1 MCGREW
7 RYHNRMRGRSGEGAE
22 LGNQRAHPFDDAHPV
37 GIPCEPTSQKRDV
50 GHPARAVWY
59 AYDNNGPWG
68 RLIGATPALSAAG
81 VAYGE
86 TYKWTVGATLTK
98 ACSIDGNGT
107 WVCSLMRP
115 GGYQGGDCV
124 ELDEEPQQ
132 LRGAGY
138 DG

>member
-1 MCGREW
+1 M
-7 RYHNRMRGRSGEGAE
+7 
-22 LGNQRAHPFDDAHPV
+22 
-37 GIPCEPTSQKRDV
+37 
-50 GHPARAVWY
+50 GHPARVVWY

-115 GGYQGGDCV
+115 GGYQGEIVWNSTKNLSSYAVPDTMAEYRDLAGNSNRIANGV
-124 ELDEEPQQ
+124 VPVGNSPILIEP
-132 LRGAGY
+132 GVPSN
-138 DG
+138 